1 MEKLTHSEE
10 EAMLIVWQLGRC
22 NIKEV
27 LDNYQEPK
35 PPYTTLASVI
45 KKLESKKYLKAEL
58 GGNAYRYTPLISQEE
73 YKNSFLSDV
82 VENYFGSSFQNMVT
96 FFAKKEKIST
106 DELREV
112 IRLIEKGQ
120 F

>member
-27 LDNYQEPK
+27 LDNYEDPK

-45 KKLESKKYLKAEL
+45 KKLESKKYLKAEPS
-58 GGNAYRYTPLISQEE
+58 GNAYRYTPLISQEE

-120 F
+120 S